1 MSGGMDKII
10 GKSNTKAPGAGL
22 RREDLRLL
30 TGKARFSDD
39 IHLPGEAVAVV
50 VRSPYPNAKITAVD
64 TSAAAAGPGV
74 VAVFTGE
81 DVASSG
87 VGLIHPR
94 IPVADIGN
102 AGVVPAFPVLA
113 MSHVRYVGEGVALVI
128 AETEAQARAAAELVD
143 IDYEILPAVIDPV
156 VACGGGAPQIWQEAP
171 GNRCFLWRA
180 GDFERAQAAID
191 AAAHVTRL
199 SLPNNR
205 LFAAYL
211 EGRAAIGAYDEAA
224 EQYLLYTNTQTPHML
239 RAELAVMLN
248 VAGHRVRVIVPEM
261 GGAFGAKGPFY
272 PEQALVLWSAR
283 RLGRPVRW
291 IGERTEGFLA
301 DVHSRD
307 TITDAELAFD
317 AGRRITAV
325 RIRTVANLGAYVA
338 THGAFIPVSSLA
350 LYNGV
355 YRVPV
360 IGAEVEGVFTNTVP
374 VDAYR
379 GAGRPEIV
387 FVVERLIEQAA
398 RELDCDPIE
407 LRRLNMIAPSE
418 LPYRTHLGWTYDVGH
433 FEANLNSALERAG
446 RSDFNSRREAARA
459 RGRLAGFGVSVH
471 MDRTAGGALDEF
483 GQIRFDPSGSVTALT
498 GTMASGQGHETAFAQ
513 IVADSLGVP
522 IDAVRVVQ
530 GDTAQ
535 ISTGTGTFGSRSLV
549 VGGSALLNAAD
560 KVIAKATRIAAHRL
574 EAAESDIA
582 YETGVFRVRGTDRS
596 ISIAGV
602 ARVAF
607 VPQLLPPGMEA
618 GLDEKAAFRPN
629 GYAFTNGCHACE
641 VEVDPETGTI
651 DIVRYTAVDDFG
663 CVMQPASVEAQVV
676 GGIAQGIGQAL
687 LEQIVYDKES
697 GQLITASFTDYTM
710 PRASDMPP
718 ITVAFQNEPVA
729 TNRMGAKGCGESG
742 TIAAPPA
749 VVNAV
754 LDALRPLGVH
764 ALDMPL
770 TPDRVWTAIQ
780 AAGRP
785 SAE

>member
-1 MSGGMDKII
+1 MEEKSGKTIAGRL
-10 GKSNTKAPGAGL
+10 GAGQ

-39 IHLPGEAVAVV
+39 IHLASEAVAVV
-50 VRSPYPNAKITAVD
+50 VRSPHANAIITAINI
-64 TSAAAAGPGV
+64 SAATSEPGV
-74 VAVFTGE
+74 VAVFTGA
-81 DVASSG
+81 DIANSG
-87 VGLIHPR
+87 LGLIHPR
-94 IPVADIGN
+94 IPVADITD
-102 AGVVPAFPVLA
+102 AGVVPPFPVLA
-113 MSHVRYVGEGVALVI
+113 ASQVRYVGEGVALVI

-143 IDYEILPAVIDPV
+143 IEYQILPATIDPM
-156 VACGGGAPQIWQEAP
+156 AALAEGAPLIWPEASR
-171 GNRCFLWRA
+171 NRCFLWRA
-180 GDFERAQAAID
+180 GDFERTRAAIER
-191 AAAHVTRL
+191 AAHVTRL
-199 SLPNNR
+199 RLPNNR

-211 EGRAAIGAYDEAA
+211 EGRAAIGAYDKGA

-239 RAELAVMLN
+239 RNELVAMLN
-248 VAGHRVRVIVPEM
+248 VAGHRVRVVVPEM

-272 PEQALVLWSAR
+272 PEQALVLWAAR
-283 RLGRPVRW
+283 RLDRPVRW
-291 IGERTEGFLA
+291 IGDRTEGFLA

-317 AGRRITAV
+317 AARRITAV
-325 RIRTVANLGAYVA
+325 RVRTVANLGAYVA

-355 YRVPV
+355 YRVPL
-360 IGAEVEGVFTNTVP
+360 IAAEVEGVFTNTVP

-387 FVVERLIEQAA
+387 FVVERMIEQAA
-398 RELDCDPIE
+398 RELDCHPIE
-407 LRRLNMIAPSE
+407 IRRLNMIAPSD

-433 FEANLNSALERAG
+433 FEANLDGALERAG
-446 RSDFNSRREAARA
+446 WSGFARRREAAQE
-459 RGRLAGFGVSVH
+459 RGRLLGFGLSVH

-483 GQIRFDPSGSVTALT
+483 GQIRFDPNGSITALS

-513 IVADSLGVP
+513 IVSDALGVP
-522 IDAVRVVQ
+522 LDNVRVVQ

-535 ISTGTGTFGSRSLV
+535 VSTGTGTFGSRSLV
-549 VGGSALLNAAD
+549 VGGSALLSAAD
-560 KVIAKATRIAAHRL
+560 KVIAKATQIAAHRL
-574 EAAESDIA
+574 EAAEADIA
-582 YETGVFRVRGTDRS
+582 YETGVFRVMGTDRI
-596 ISIAGV
+596 ISIAEV

-607 VPQLLPPGMEA
+607 IPQLLPPGMEA

-663 CVMQPASVEAQVV
+663 RVMQPALVEAQVV

-687 LEQIVYDKES
+687 LEQIIYDKES
-697 GQLITASFTDYTM
+697 GQLVTASFTDYTM

-718 ITVAFQNEPVA
+718 VTVAFQNEPVA

-754 LDALRPLGVH
+754 LDALRPLGVY

-780 AAGRP
+780 AAGDP